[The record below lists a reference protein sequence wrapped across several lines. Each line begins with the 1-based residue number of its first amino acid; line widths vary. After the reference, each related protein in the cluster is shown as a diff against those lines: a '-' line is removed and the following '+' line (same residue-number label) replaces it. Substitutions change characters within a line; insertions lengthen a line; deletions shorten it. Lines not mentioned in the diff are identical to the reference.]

1 VRKHAHARREK
12 EKSWK
17 KKKMQSVRVL
27 ARRLGSRT
35 SNGNSTLTSTARL
48 STKSGSREE
57 ELLAKDPALSKY
69 QSTKTAVQRIQLFGD
84 FLVLLVAAGAVYEIA
99 YKVQQR
105 NAAEA
110 QDVKQNIE
118 SENIVEQR

>member
-1 VRKHAHARREK
+1 
-12 EKSWK
+12 
-17 KKKMQSVRVL
+17 MQSVRVL
-27 ARRLGSRT
+27 ARRLVSRT

-57 ELLAKDPALSKY
+57 KLLAKDPALSKY
-69 QSTKTAVQRIQLFGD
+69 QSTKTAVQRIQLF
-84 FLVLLVAAGAVYEIA
+84 GAVYEIA

-118 SENIVEQR
+118 SQNIVEQR